1 MDTTLHLIFGKEEE
15 TFEEC
20 QRNISALSAKEWIDN
35 KEQTSENGLQI
46 HCSILEP
53 KITHNGHIPELNGSH
68 ELDANGFETEDVPC
82 EELGAGLSSGS
93 LIMNALGKDSIVPKV
108 DNFIDVSDDND
119 DDDFGDDGD
128 DDNDDHY
135 DPSGTYHHSHH
146 SKDCEGNRAND
157 FAVDSSAS
165 FRCASNFQ
173 LQSSNEIYQEKNLRC
188 AGSAFDC
195 EVIMVNRMRE
205 DDELPGEVADI
216 AVDSAKVHPRVTNIP
231 IKTKAKAEVN
241 GGSKCDGND
250 EYSTEPT
257 RLNLSNVVEE
267 FLLDEDFDYDNVELT
282 PKFSMPQIN
291 ASM

>member
-1 MDTTLHLIFGKEEE
+1 MSAFDIYEES
-15 TFEEC
+15 C
-20 QRNISALSAKEWIDN
+20 VKILRNCAVVTPISRFIS
-35 KEQTSENGLQI
+35 Q
-46 HCSILEP
+46 
-53 KITHNGHIPELNGSH
+53 
-68 ELDANGFETEDVPC
+68 
-82 EELGAGLSSGS
+82 
-93 LIMNALGKDSIVPKV
+93 V

-195 EVIMVNRMRE
+195 E
-205 DDELPGEVADI
+205 
-216 AVDSAKVHPRVTNIP
+216 
-231 IKTKAKAEVN
+231 
-241 GGSKCDGND
+241 GNFQSIQLRTFKGC
-250 EYSTEPT
+250 E
-257 RLNLSNVVEE
+257 
-267 FLLDEDFDYDNVELT
+267 
-282 PKFSMPQIN
+282 
-291 ASM
+291 A